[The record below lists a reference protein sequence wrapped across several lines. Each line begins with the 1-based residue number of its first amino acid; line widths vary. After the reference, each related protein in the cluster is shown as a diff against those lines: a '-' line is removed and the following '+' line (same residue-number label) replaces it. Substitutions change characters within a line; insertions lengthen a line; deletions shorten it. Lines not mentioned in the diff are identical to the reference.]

1 MWYDVS
7 FIIIIPGILIAL
19 FAQIKL
25 SSTYSKYKKILS
37 ASGFTGYDAARKILD
52 ANGLTDVPVVRQDT
66 GSLSDFYNPK
76 NRTVSLSP
84 DVYSTASIASIGIA
98 AHECGHA
105 IQHKEGYALMR
116 IRNAIVPIVN
126 IATNISWILMIAGV
140 IFSVFDL
147 TLIGIVFFA
156 STVIFQL
163 VTLPV
168 ETNASRRALAAI
180 TDLGI
185 VSEEEHIGARKVLSA
200 AALTYV
206 AGLLMAILQLLR
218 IIAIFGRRD

>member
-140 IFSVFDL
+140 IFPLFDL

>member
-140 IFSVFDL
+140 IFPLFDL

-218 IIAIFGRRD
+218 IIAIFGRRN